1 MKRNV
6 NLPERIDCL
15 ISEFSCFK
23 IGYTQ
28 IYAHNKNNKFS
39 AGADNSRYF
48 KTTGILKY

>member
-28 IYAHNKNNKFS
+28 NTHTSHDMKQIIFLRYKNN
-39 AGADNSRYF
+39 
-48 KTTGILKY
+48 